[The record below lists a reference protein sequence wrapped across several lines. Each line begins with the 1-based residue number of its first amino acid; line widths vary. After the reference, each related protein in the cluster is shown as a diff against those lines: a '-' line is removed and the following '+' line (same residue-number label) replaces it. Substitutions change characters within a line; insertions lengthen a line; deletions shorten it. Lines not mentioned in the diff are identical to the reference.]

1 LESITLRV
9 ILGVVQKIWEGD
21 TSFLVHLEKVF
32 SLLGSLKN
40 ESKRVEILQK
50 LFLYIFSVRE
60 LKPTEISKVLSHSR
74 INRDYEDLAMTTAER
89 LRQEGEIKGKIE
101 IARKMLLDGASLEYI
116 LKITGLTEQDL
127 KDCGVI

>member
-1 LESITLRV
+1 M
-9 ILGVVQKIWEGD
+9 K
-21 TSFLVHLEKVF
+21 F
-32 SLLGSLKN
+32 
-40 ESKRVEILQK
+40 LQK

-101 IARKMLLDGASLEYI
+101 TASNMLKEGRQLDLY
-116 LKITGLTEQDL
+116 
-127 KDCGVI
+127 